1 MESILYLET
10 TNGTISSKIVTNLL
24 NSELPFGYVG
34 YRDNCTSN
42 LSEEDISE
50 FWNTVDV
57 VLINNNLTSTEFIR
71 AVRVVNGNN
80 IIGEL

>member
-10 TNGTISSKIVTNLL
+10 TIGIISSKIVTNLL

-34 YRDNCTSN
+34 YRDKCTTN
-42 LSEEDISE
+42 LSEEIISE
-50 FWNTVDV
+50 FWNTVDE
-57 VLINNNLTSTEFIR
+57 VLTNNNLTSSEFIR
-71 AVRVVNGNN
+71 AVRVINGNI